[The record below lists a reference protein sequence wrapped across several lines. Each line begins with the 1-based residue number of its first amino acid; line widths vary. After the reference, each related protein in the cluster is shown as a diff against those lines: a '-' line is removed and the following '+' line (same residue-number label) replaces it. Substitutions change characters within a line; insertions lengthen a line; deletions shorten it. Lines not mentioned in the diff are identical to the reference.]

1 MDQSLLAAI
10 ARFPDRGRAIK
21 ELAVVDEDFRALCAD
36 LRDAEAALDGWER
49 SPSPV
54 REERCAEYRE
64 LAAGLADEIKT
75 ALDRRP
81 PLPARS

>member
-21 ELAVVDEDFRALCAD
+21 ELAAVDEGFRALCAD

-54 REERCAEYRE
+54 REERCGEYRD
-64 LAAGLADEIKT
+64 LVTGLADEIRT
-75 ALDRRP
+75 ALD
-81 PLPARS
+81 AR

>member
-21 ELAVVDEDFRALCAD
+21 ELAAMDEGFHALCAD
-36 LRDAEAALDGWER
+36 LRDAEAALTRWEQA
-49 SPSPV
+49 PSPV
-54 REERCAEYRE
+54 QEERCTEYRE

-75 ALDRRP
+75 ALDHH
-81 PLPARS
+81 SH

>member
-10 ARFPDRGRAIK
+10 ARFPDRGRAVE
-21 ELAVVDEDFRALCAD
+21 ELAAMDEDFRALCAD
-36 LRDAEAALDGWER
+36 LGDAEAALEGWEH
-49 SPSPV
+49 SLSSV

-64 LAAGLADEIKT
+64 LVTALADEIKT

-81 PLPARS
+81 HQ